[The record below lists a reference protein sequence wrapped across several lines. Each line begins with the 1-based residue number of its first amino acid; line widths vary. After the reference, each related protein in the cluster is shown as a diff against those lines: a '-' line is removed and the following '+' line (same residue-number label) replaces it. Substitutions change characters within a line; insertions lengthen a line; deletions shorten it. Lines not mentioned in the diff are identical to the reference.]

1 MLKYIIRV
9 HFALQGHC
17 FWIPTAQYEK
27 IVAQP
32 LQIRGTT
39 SHAYPVPTEFLQGPS
54 SKCLLSIQAAFSR
67 PDWTLIFCDHNVQ
80 ITFHVMRMA
89 RVCTEADLCPNSKV
103 WPYLWSMGHGPI
115 PSLEPAA
122 WEMKIERFRK
132 TNMVK
137 VQGKNDQQVKQEG
150 STSKSIYYTMKSRSA
165 YFNGL
170 GAQESCDL
178 LVRNVIHP
186 LTPTAW
192 VCGNDLLWQ
201 WLKDGIR
208 SHFNFTHDLVY
219 GAAKFPHVSS
229 ESAFHMNTKEH
240 KWFIGHAVLSCRAI
254 IPSEV
259 LIDQNWLDMAHTN
272 NLFDLNATLDSD
284 GSAGM

>member
-1 MLKYIIRV
+1 MLRYIIRV

-17 FWIPTAQYEK
+17 FWILTAQYEK
-27 IVAQP
+27 IVEQP
-32 LQIRGTT
+32 LQIHGTT

-54 SKCLLSIQAAFSR
+54 SKCLLSIQAAFRR
-67 PDWTLIFCDHNVQ
+67 PDWTLIFCDYNIQ
-80 ITFHVMRMA
+80 ITFHVMKMA
-89 RVCTEADLCPNSKV
+89 RVCTEADLCPNSEV

-150 STSKSIYYTMKSRSA
+150 STSKSIYYTMKSRSTDSGSRVMRSL
-165 YFNGL
+165 GL
-170 GAQESCDL
+170 QC
-178 LVRNVIHP
+178 HP
-186 LTPTAW
+186 PSHTTAW

-201 WLKDGIR
+201 RLKDGIR
-208 SHFNFTHDLVY
+208 SHFKFTHDLVY
-219 GAAKFPHVSS
+219 GAAKFPHISS

-240 KWFIGHAVLSCRAI
+240 KRFIGHAVLSYRRL
-254 IPSEV
+254 EV

-272 NLFDLNATLDSD
+272 NLFDLNSTLDSD
-284 GSAGM
+284 GSASM